1 MLCDVCKKNEATIHI
16 KEIHG
21 GETHT
26 SNLCAACASEK
37 EKNGEL
43 CSLGFNLAEML
54 CNFGKIPFPAKLQ
67 QETPSEPA
75 VVCQKCGWTV
85 EKVRTFGGQL
95 GCPHCYT
102 VFAPMIAE
110 AIKNLHRGPVH
121 LGKRPQ
127 SVPQDSRAALEAELA
142 NRKRELDALIKREEY
157 EEAAVCRD
165 RIKQLKAQLEELTA
179 TGEGGNDK

>member
-16 KEIHG
+16 KEMHG

-26 SNLCAACASEK
+26 ANLCAACASEK

-43 CSLGFNLAEML
+43 SALGFNLAEML
-54 CNFGKIPFPAKLQ
+54 CNLGKISSSAKPPQEAPAGAA
-67 QETPSEPA
+67 T
-75 VVCQKCGWTV
+75 VCPKCGWTID
-85 EKVRTFGGQL
+85 KVRNFGGRL

-102 VFAPMIAE
+102 TFAPMLAE
-110 AIKNLHRGPVH
+110 AIKNVHRGSVH

-127 SVPQDSRAALEAELA
+127 SVPQDGRAALEAELD
-142 NRKRELDALIKREEY
+142 NRRHELDALVKREEY

-165 RIKQLKAQLEELTA
+165 RINQLKSQLEGLA
-179 TGEGGNDK
+179 TGEVGND